1 MKFQPTEGD
10 NFYEILNPV
19 SKEDMLNSVSSKEH
33 LIKSQCFQ
41 RDRLNEI

>member
-33 LIKSQCFQ
+33 LNQISVFPKGQI
-41 RDRLNEI
+41 E